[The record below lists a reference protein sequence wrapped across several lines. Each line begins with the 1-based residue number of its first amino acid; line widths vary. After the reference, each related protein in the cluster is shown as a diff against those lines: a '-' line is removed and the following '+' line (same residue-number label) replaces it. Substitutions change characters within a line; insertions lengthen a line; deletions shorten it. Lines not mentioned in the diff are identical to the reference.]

1 MDLPILSRA
10 THEELIKS
18 HTLLME
24 AYVNASKT
32 PQVKQSLEEV
42 AQGNALG
49 NVDTPVLGSWHT
61 LLKLVDSDFPLVR
74 FWYKTSWKTHNKGKK
89 DTTRLEASSGQQG
102 STCAAQGENV
112 NLLFIENANGTPIT
126 GTLAAEMREH
136 TRSIWRGLHKKN
148 AALEKWGNASNKIH
162 EQYYYEM
169 ESKFY
174 PLCLCDNHWKSQA
187 IATGIYSKWYG
198 YFVKKR
204 KAATTVKVEEKSD
217 KWATKRLRF
226 DTPLDTL
233 KPTSTHNNVTED
245 VACIPEPIKPK
256 PKPKPI
262 RPIDPLYSLH
272 SHLTQVDTVTNCI
285 TEQTFSI
292 PQIQHHLPSTTMCLK
307 ILISHL
313 IQTTACPLHRL
324 PLAHWHHP

>member
-49 NVDTPVLGSWHT
+49 NIDTLALGSWHT

-74 FWYKTSWKTHNKGKK
+74 FWYKMSWKTHNKEKK
-89 DTTRLEASSGQQG
+89 DTTELGASSGQQG

-112 NLLFIENANGTPIT
+112 NLLFIENADGTPIT
-126 GTLAAEMREH
+126 GTLAAEMREY

-148 AALEKWGNASNKIH
+148 AALETWGNASNEIH

-174 PLCLCDNHWKSQA
+174 PLRLCDNH
-187 IATGIYSKWYG
+187 
-198 YFVKKR
+198 
-204 KAATTVKVEEKSD
+204 
-217 KWATKRLRF
+217 
-226 DTPLDTL
+226 
-233 KPTSTHNNVTED
+233 
-245 VACIPEPIKPK
+245 
-256 PKPKPI
+256 
-262 RPIDPLYSLH
+262 
-272 SHLTQVDTVTNCI
+272 
-285 TEQTFSI
+285 
-292 PQIQHHLPSTTMCLK
+292 
-307 ILISHL
+307 
-313 IQTTACPLHRL
+313 
-324 PLAHWHHP
+324 